1 MLKNF
6 FKSTFRNLWSNKVYS
21 ALNIAGLAIGIACA
35 GLIFL
40 WVGDE
45 ISYDNFNVKK
55 NNLYSLRINMSMD
68 GNHFTMGST
77 PRVMGR
83 TIKAEIPGISKFCR
97 FSDEDVKALFKMGNK
112 SFYANGRYADPSLF
126 SMFTLP
132 FMQGNAQNPF
142 TQLRSIV
149 LTEKTAQRFFGKDKN
164 VIGKTIRMDNKQ
176 DYVVTGVLK
185 NIPANSTLQADWFV
199 PYNALMQDIRMR
211 TSNDDEDHAWN
222 SYGPFTYIELEPNA
236 DANAINAKLYNFIHG
251 KDATQKSNAFLYPM
265 TH

>member
-77 PRVMGR
+77 PRVMGDL
-83 TIKAEIPGISKFCR
+83 IC
-97 FSDEDVKALFKMGNK
+97 L
-112 SFYANGRYADPSLF
+112 
-126 SMFTLP
+126 
-132 FMQGNAQNPF
+132 
-142 TQLRSIV
+142 
-149 LTEKTAQRFFGKDKN
+149 
-164 VIGKTIRMDNKQ
+164 IRRM
-176 DYVVTGVLK
+176 
-185 NIPANSTLQADWFV
+185 LQ
-199 PYNALMQDIRMR
+199 
-211 TSNDDEDHAWN
+211 
-222 SYGPFTYIELEPNA
+222 
-236 DANAINAKLYNFIHG
+236 
-251 KDATQKSNAFLYPM
+251 
-265 TH
+265 